1 VRRRERSGKVVRNAV
16 DKVVWVGKGAAFLVG
31 LAVIFAAVFAVAN
44 AVLGDGGGPSLYGG
58 SYRADP
64 TSQLAAN
71 GGVGLAA

>member
-1 VRRRERSGKVVRNAV
+1 VVRNAV

-58 SYRADP
+58 AYRADP
-64 TSQLAAN
+64 ASQLAAN